1 MRMAKTKTSRYEPPC
16 TVTPL
21 IERAIGKICEITGR
35 IPGPADAGQ
44 NLLLRRINRIRT
56 IHGSLAI
63 EGNTLSEE
71 QVSAILE
78 GKRVIAPPRE
88 IQEVR
93 NAIKAYD
100 MLKRW
105 NPTREADLLT
115 AHGTMMSGLVDF
127 PGHYRAG
134 GVGVMGKKGVIHVA
148 PPAGRVPG
156 LMRDLFNW
164 LGTNQHHPLVASS
177 IFHYEFEFIHPF
189 EDGNGRI
196 GRLWQTLIL
205 SRWNP
210 TFILAPVESLVH
222 AHQQEYYAA
231 LGKSTDETDSAPFV
245 EFMLS
250 VILEVLDN
258 MQGGEDLTGQVA
270 GQVTGQVGKLLACL
284 ENTPQSRREM
294 MEKLGLRGRDNFERL
309 YLRPALD
316 MGLIEM
322 TIPEKPNSRL
332 QKYRVTQKGQ
342 KMLERMNAE
351 G

>member
-1 MRMAKTKTSRYEPPC
+1 MAKTKTSRYEPPC

-21 IERAIGKICEITGR
+21 IERKIGEICEIMGR
-35 IPGPADAGQ
+35 ISSLADAGQ

-63 EGNTLSEE
+63 EGNPLSEE
-71 QVSAILE
+71 QVTAILE

-100 MLKRW
+100 MLERW
-105 NPTREADLLT
+105 HPTWEADLLD
-115 AHGTMMSGLVDF
+115 AHGILMSGLVDF
-127 PGHYRAG
+127 PGHYRTG
-134 GVGVMGKKGVIHVA
+134 GVGVLGQEGVIHVA
-148 PPAGRVPG
+148 PPASRVPG
-156 LMRDLFNW
+156 LMRDLLNW
-164 LGTNQHHPLVASS
+164 LATNQRHPLVASS

-205 SRWNP
+205 SRWNA

-231 LGKSTDETDSAPFV
+231 LGKSTDESDSASFV

-250 VILEVLDN
+250 VILEVLGN
-258 MQGGEDLTGQVA
+258 MQGGENFTGQVE
-270 GQVTGQVGKLLACL
+270 GQVTEQVGKLLTCL

-294 MEKLGLRGRDNFERL
+294 MKKLGLKGRDNFEKR
-309 YLRPALD
+309 YLRLALNL
-316 MGLIEM
+316 GLIEL

-332 QKYRVTQKGQ
+332 QKYRATRRGQ
-342 KMLERMNAE
+342 KLLGSMNADE
-351 G
+351 